1 MRSLYT
7 ALIILVLS
15 LSAQAQAPWLP
26 EADQAAVRK
35 LLPEG
40 IPFSDTARVYKLQ
53 QVFQSRYSIVN
64 QGPVLEVLPV
74 DPAKAEHPWKVSGG
88 MHFVPSAEWRN
99 VTALD
104 LGGKKI
110 LTWREAQDAGA
121 PVLVDKRIWKF
132 PEGAL
137 AYDILVRRWPLGEER
152 VFEVRI
158 HERLKDGWGNARTFR
173 PDVPAQGVRKPWSW
187 EFTPTLVFSNLTEQ
201 RVSIKAQTEVVHVE
215 PILKPVKFVDRRD
228 VINDDYLIPKDYA
241 GAGASCTACHSR
253 NLVGQRT
260 GYGTAVRGG
269 DGRFTWH
276 PWTPEGVL
284 DERWPLEHK
293 KG

>member
-1 MRSLYT
+1 MRSL
-7 ALIILVLS
+7 
-15 LSAQAQAPWLP
+15 LSAFLILASTLSAVAQAPWAP

-40 IPFSDTARVYKLQ
+40 VPFSDTARVYKLPQ
-53 QVFQSRYSIVN
+53 MFQSRYSIVN

-74 DPAKAEHPWKVSGG
+74 DDRKAEHPWKLSGG
-88 MHFVPSAEWRN
+88 MHFVPTDQWRN
-99 VTALD
+99 ITALD

-110 LTWREAQDAGA
+110 LTWREDQDAGA
-121 PVLVDKRIWKF
+121 PVLVPKRLWKF
-132 PEGAL
+132 PEGTL
-137 AYDILVRRWPLGEER
+137 AYDILIRRWPLDEER

-158 HERLKDGWGNARTFR
+158 HERLRDGWGNARTFR
-173 PDVPAQGVRKPWSW
+173 PDVPAQGARKSWSW
-187 EFTPTLVFSNLTEQ
+187 EFNPTLVFANLTES
-201 RVSIKAQTEVVHVE
+201 RVSIKAQAEVVHVE
-215 PILKPVKFVDRRD
+215 PIIKPVKFVDRKE
-228 VINDDYLIPKDYA
+228 VLNDDYLIPKDYA

-276 PWTPEGVL
+276 PWGA
-284 DERWPLEHK
+284 DGSIDRRWPLEEK